1 MGIIFSLASKKIFF
15 SLLPAPPP
23 LSGQAIKNKT
33 LFFCSFPYVADIYI
47 SDIKW
52 KVFFLHIFTWYIL
65 KQYKFLLWFNIIV
78 AVISPVFLVGWI
90 NIILQR
96 PPRKIYQKQPQNVN
110 AVFQADVEKFSH
122 MGYPFKKIFMQIM

>member
-52 KVFFLHIFTWYIL
+52 KVFFTYFHLIYSKTIQIFALI
-65 KQYKFLLWFNIIV
+65 QYYCCCYFSRFSGGVNKYYTPATAKKDLSKT
-78 AVISPVFLVGWI
+78 ASECQCCISGRRGKVFPYGIPL
-90 NIILQR
+90 
-96 PPRKIYQKQPQNVN
+96 
-110 AVFQADVEKFSH
+110 
-122 MGYPFKKIFMQIM
+122 